1 MCFQCEETMR
11 PANELS
17 PASVSRPVGKKG
29 ISMAVYGERYGVSSR
44 VVRRVGLEQLM
55 RCKDDDA
62 RRVLLNAANVRR

>member
-11 PANELS
+11 PALS
-17 PASVSRPVGKKG
+17 SALVGRPIGQKS
-29 ISMAVYGERYGVSSR
+29 IRMAVYGERYGVSWR